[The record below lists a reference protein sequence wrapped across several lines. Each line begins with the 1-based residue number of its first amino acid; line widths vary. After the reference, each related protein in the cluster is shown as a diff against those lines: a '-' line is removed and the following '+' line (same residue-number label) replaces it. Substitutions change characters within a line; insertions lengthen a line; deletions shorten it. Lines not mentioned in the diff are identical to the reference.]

1 MAATVSEAADAIKT
15 ALRAVPALRVYDY
28 VPDTVNTPMAMVNLE
43 DATYHRAFGG
53 GDVNYRFLVTVLIG
67 RTSERQAQSRLD
79 DFMSYSGAQ
88 SIRQAVENDSAWKKC
103 VQTLVVERGGNLQ
116 PITINDVTYLSVDF
130 TVLVHA

>member
-15 ALRAVPALRVYDY
+15 ALRAVPGLRVYDY
-28 VPDTVNTPMAMVNLE
+28 VPDTVNTPMAMLALE
-43 DATYHRAFGG
+43 EAIYHRAFGG
-53 GDVNYRFLVTVLIG
+53 GDVNYRFLVTVLVG

-88 SIRQAVENDSAWKKC
+88 SIRQAVENDAAWKKC